1 MPVSSIIPK
10 THPFLKWAGGKRQLL
25 AQLNNH
31 FPAELE
37 NGLITRYVE
46 PFVGS
51 GAVFFDLFLKFEV
64 RDFLIAD
71 VNPELILVYQTIQRQ
86 VEGLIKQL
94 DKIER
99 DYLVLSEAER
109 RDFYYQIRSQYNHQ
123 RSSINYAKFDST
135 WVERAAYMLFL
146 NRTGYNGLFR
156 LNSKGE
162 FNVPC
167 GRYKNP
173 RILDAENLRNAAAI
187 LNQVSIRYG
196 DFEAVA
202 DFVDAN
208 TMVYFDPPYRPLSE
222 TAHFTTYSE
231 SPFDDRQ
238 QLRLAEFF
246 RQLDAKGA
254 KLMLS
259 NSDPHNVDPQDDFF
273 DQAYQGFRIER
284 LQAKRNINR
293 DPAKRGPISELLILN
308 F

>member
-162 FNVPC
+162 FNVGYGGQDRRWVISKEGLVQTAKRLSRVC
-167 GRYKNP
+167 LRCSDFEH
-173 RILDAENLRNAAAI
+173 IIDACEE
-187 LNQVSIRYG
+187 G
-196 DFEAVA
+196 DFV
-202 DFVDAN
+202 FV
-208 TMVYFDPPYRPLSE
+208 DPPYRPAE
-222 TAHFTTYSE
+222 RDMIHDHYRYGKFT
-231 SPFDDRQ
+231 FDDHK
-238 QLRLAEFF
+238 RLAAT
-246 RQLDAKGA
+246 L
-254 KLMLS
+254 
-259 NSDPHNVDPQDDFF
+259 
-273 DQAYQGFRIER
+273 
-284 LQAKRNINR
+284 KR
-293 DPAKRGPISELLILN
+293 ASKRGVRWAMTTSAHPEILHLSRQSDITRIARGTGKRIGELKKGSGEVLIRN
-308 F
+308 YEEVDQ